1 MSALDP
7 SAPSQPTQQT
17 GLNQA
22 ENPASKTSTEEA
34 TSKDTSGENDKIID
48 HRKEG
53 DVPSQHGDAAEPT
66 AMAAGERG
74 PLTEKLIPESDAEH
88 YNPNSELDG
97 EQMRMPGE
105 GDVAKA
111 VQGDGGGGHAGEA
124 SLTSDLDRQGA
135 EHEAE
140 LHKRGER
147 TGKEIEEEEKE
158 DWTGKKADVA
168 SALGGGRES
177 IEESD
182 RPKVVLAPE
191 E

>member
-7 SAPSQPTQQT
+7 SAPSQPTQQS

-22 ENPASKTSTEEA
+22 GNPASKTSAEQTN
-34 TSKDTSGENDKIID
+34 SQDTSSSNDKIID
-48 HRKEG
+48 HRTTG
-53 DVPSQHGDAAEPT
+53 DVPSQHGEAAKPG
-66 AMAAGERG
+66 ARGSGETG
-74 PLTEKLIPESDAEH
+74 PLTEKLIPESDAQNYGE
-88 YNPNSELDG
+88 NSELDG
-97 EQMRMPGE
+97 EQMSMLGE
-105 GDVAKA
+105 GRVARA
-111 VQGDGGGGHAGEA
+111 VRSGGGGGHATED
-124 SLTSDLDRQGA
+124 SLTADIGRKEA
-135 EHEAE
+135 EHNAE

-158 DWTGKKADVA
+158 DWTGKKADIT
-168 SALGGGRES
+168 SALTGGRES